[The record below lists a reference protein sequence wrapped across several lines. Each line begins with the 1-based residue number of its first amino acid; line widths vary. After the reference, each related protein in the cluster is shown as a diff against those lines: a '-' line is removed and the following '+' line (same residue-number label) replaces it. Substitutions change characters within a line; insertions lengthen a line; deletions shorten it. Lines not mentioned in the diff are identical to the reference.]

1 MKLIA
6 RGCRLLPFM
15 VTVLILGLTPFSVN
29 PNGARAAPFPTTK
42 TLILYDAASGDIPN
56 APLLGFLDFPQ
67 NTAILSYTDG
77 TTVLDTTAAG
87 SDTYA
92 GWVATAA
99 ASPGF
104 PILDRTTGFQVNFT
118 IQIEDETHSS
128 DHRAGFSFIVLGQ
141 DGQGIELGFWE
152 DQIWAQADER
162 TGGLFTRAENAPF
175 SASAGLTEYQVT
187 VAGDSYALTAN
198 GETILTG
205 PLREYSAFTGFP
217 DPYETPNFIFLGDNT
232 TRAQTRVRLR
242 FVSVLGSEPGA
253 ASPTSTLSPTPPGT
267 EPSMPLP
274 GTPTSI
280 PSPVP
285 AETARELCP
294 SGWFILIVMAAPF
307 VTRKYRMSTASS
319 LAAQAAKWQDPV
331 D

>member
-1 MKLIA
+1 MTA
-6 RGCRLLPFM
+6 RGRRLLPFL
-15 VTVLILGLTPFSVN
+15 VAVLILGLTPFSVN

-42 TLILYDAASGDIPN
+42 TLILYDAAFGDIPS

-67 NTAILSYTDG
+67 NTASLSYTDS

-92 GWVATAA
+92 GWVATAT

-104 PILDRTTGFQVNFT
+104 PILDRTAGFQVNFT
-118 IQIEDETHSS
+118 VQVEDETHSS

-162 TGGLFTRAENAPF
+162 TGGLFSRAEGVPF
-175 SASAGLTEYQVT
+175 PVSAGLTEYQVT

-198 GETILTG
+198 GETILSG

-217 DPYETPNFIFLGDNT
+217 DPYETPNFLFLGDNT
-232 TRAQTRVRLR
+232 TRAQARVRLR
-242 FVSVLGSEPGA
+242 FVSILGSEPVA
-253 ASPTSTLSPTPPGT
+253 ASPTATISTTPPGT

-274 GTPTSI
+274 GTPTSM
-280 PSPVP
+280 PSPAP
-285 AETARELCP
+285 AGTPRELCP
-294 SGWFILIVMAAPF
+294 SGWFILIVMGAALF
-307 VTRKYRMSTASS
+307 VTRKYRNR
-319 LAAQAAKWQDPV
+319 
-331 D
+331 